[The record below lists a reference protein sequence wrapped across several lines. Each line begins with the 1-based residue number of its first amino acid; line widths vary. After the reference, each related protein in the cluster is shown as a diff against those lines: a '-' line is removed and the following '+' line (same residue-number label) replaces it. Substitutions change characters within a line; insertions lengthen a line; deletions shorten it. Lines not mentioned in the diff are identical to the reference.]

1 MLLNDIKSVNYL
13 DLLVI
18 GGYLLLLSGVGIYL
32 ARFNKTVDDFFKG
45 GGKIPWWFS
54 GLSTFVAGFSAF
66 MFVGAAG
73 YTYKRGVGAIVL
85 FTGAFWGY
93 GLGYLIYARLWR
105 RSRLSSPME
114 FLTRRFSQGTTYY
127 YTLLSI
133 VPSIMGLGLGIYI
146 LCIFVAS
153 AMGIMGWS
161 IDLGMFHLSGLEASM
176 IVTGIVLLIYTSAGG
191 LWAVVITDT
200 LQFFIILIVTLL
212 VFPLAFTALGSGSFV
227 QGVTRLYNEAPP
239 GYLSLGDVVS
249 RPEFYIAYLLS
260 TFIGYN
266 AAWHIG
272 QRYYS
277 VPTEGGARK
286 MAVLCALLS
295 LLLPVLWI
303 APVMAARIFWPQIGT
318 MWPQLAEPAEASFVT
333 LALTLLPNGLIGLT
347 ISAILAATMT
357 HTDTALNYLASILV
371 RDVYVRVRIEVYR
384 KTPAERELLR
394 IGRIAAFSLGLL
406 AIVTAIIVQRS
417 KGVFDFALLYYSW
430 FSPSMLMPVML
441 GFVFRRTPSWAAIV
455 SSTAG
460 LVTVLI
466 VSVFVDVKPYQYEV
480 NIFGGV
486 GVTTIVFFL
495 SALFK
500 EKNPGAVQRR
510 EKFFLDLDT
519 PATEEPTAWGVNAL
533 SSYRIV
539 GILTAAIG
547 VTVMGLSLVPTS
559 STVRTLALS
568 LGAGAA
574 ILGGV
579 IVWYFRKQSRLQ
591 ASPATVHEER
601 K

>member
-1 MLLNDIKSVNYL
+1 MHL
-13 DLLVI
+13 
-18 GGYLLLLSGVGIYL
+18 
-32 ARFNKTVDDFFKG
+32 R
-45 GGKIPWWFS
+45 
-54 GLSTFVAGFSAF
+54 
-66 MFVGAAG
+66 
-73 YTYKRGVGAIVL
+73 
-85 FTGAFWGY
+85 
-93 GLGYLIYARLWR
+93 
-105 RSRLSSPME
+105 
-114 FLTRRFSQGTTYY
+114 
-127 YTLLSI
+127 
-133 VPSIMGLGLGIYI
+133 VP
-146 LCIFVAS
+146 
-153 AMGIMGWS
+153 
-161 IDLGMFHLSGLEASM
+161 DH
-176 IVTGIVLLIYTSAGG
+176 
-191 LWAVVITDT
+191 
-200 LQFFIILIVTLL
+200 
-212 VFPLAFTALGSGSFV
+212 
-227 QGVTRLYNEAPP
+227 
-239 GYLSLGDVVS
+239 
-249 RPEFYIAYLLS
+249 
-260 TFIGYN
+260 
-266 AAWHIG
+266 
-272 QRYYS
+272 
-277 VPTEGGARK
+277 
-286 MAVLCALLS
+286 
-295 LLLPVLWI
+295 
-303 APVMAARIFWPQIGT
+303 
-318 MWPQLAEPAEASFVT
+318 
-333 LALTLLPNGLIGLT
+333 
-347 ISAILAATMT
+347 
-357 HTDTALNYLASILV
+357 
-371 RDVYVRVRIEVYR
+371 

-441 GFVFRRTPSWAAIV
+441 GFVFRKTPSWTAIV

-510 EKFFLDLDT
+510 ERFSLDLDT

>member
-1 MLLNDIKSVNYL
+1 
-13 DLLVI
+13 
-18 GGYLLLLSGVGIYL
+18 
-32 ARFNKTVDDFFKG
+32 
-45 GGKIPWWFS
+45 
-54 GLSTFVAGFSAF
+54 
-66 MFVGAAG
+66 
-73 YTYKRGVGAIVL
+73 
-85 FTGAFWGY
+85 
-93 GLGYLIYARLWR
+93 
-105 RSRLSSPME
+105 
-114 FLTRRFSQGTTYY
+114 
-127 YTLLSI
+127 
-133 VPSIMGLGLGIYI
+133 
-146 LCIFVAS
+146 
-153 AMGIMGWS
+153 
-161 IDLGMFHLSGLEASM
+161 
-176 IVTGIVLLIYTSAGG
+176 
-191 LWAVVITDT
+191 
-200 LQFFIILIVTLL
+200 
-212 VFPLAFTALGSGSFV
+212 
-227 QGVTRLYNEAPP
+227 
-239 GYLSLGDVVS
+239 
-249 RPEFYIAYLLS
+249 
-260 TFIGYN
+260 
-266 AAWHIG
+266 
-272 QRYYS
+272 
-277 VPTEGGARK
+277 
-286 MAVLCALLS
+286 
-295 LLLPVLWI
+295 
-303 APVMAARIFWPQIGT
+303 

-371 RDVYVRVRIEVYR
+371 RDVYVRVRTEVYH

-441 GFVFRRTPSWAAIV
+441 GFVFRKTPSWAAIV

-500 EKNPGAVQRR
+500 EKNPGAIQRR

-533 SSYRIV
+533 TSYRIV

-568 LGAGAA
+568 LGAGVA
-574 ILGGV
+574 ILGAV
-579 IVWYFRKQSRLQ
+579 IVLYFRKQSQLQ